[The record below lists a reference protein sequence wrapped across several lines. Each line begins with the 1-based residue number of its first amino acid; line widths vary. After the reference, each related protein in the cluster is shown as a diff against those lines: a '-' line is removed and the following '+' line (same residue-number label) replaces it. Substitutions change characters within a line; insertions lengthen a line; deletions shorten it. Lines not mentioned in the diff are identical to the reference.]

1 MTQKQHTAQRELELA
16 QLRWLDAY
24 GWKVVGHTGKRVAHV
39 AAPKSFENFSVGDAM
54 AMTRAEPLRY
64 GAS

>member
-1 MTQKQHTAQRELELA
+1 MTQKQHQAQRELELA

-24 GWKVVGHTGKRVAHV
+24 GWKVVDKSGQRVTHKQ
-39 AAPKSFENFSVGDAM
+39 APKSFPNYSVGDAM

-64 GAS
+64 GA